1 MPQYVKVGGTWR
13 QVDETA
19 NCGYIKVGGTWRT
32 VTDSYVKV
40 AGTWR
45 NVCAPVV
52 TTTTTTTTTAAPTT
66 TTTTTTTTTAAP
78 VATISNL
85 AYTATGSTTGTLSWS
100 GSNISAYLFTGS
112 ATNYPSP
119 YNYGTYTGSWPGN
132 LVNMV
137 NGQSYTVTI
146 TVSPGSN
153 SQTITFTHTTP
164 TTATTTTTTTTT
176 AAPVIPS
183 FTSNPTVT
191 NISNS
196 GGTLSWASVNQ
207 ASYTISAP
215 GTALDGA
222 SGYTA
227 TQRLFTGLSA
237 GTTYSYQVIITSSTG
252 HQSIAPAPAGSFTTT
267 GGTTTTTTTAATTTT
282 TTAAPTTTTTTTAA
296 PCTVGGP
303 CGSGY
308 TCYPEG
314 FYTYYSYNAACNC
327 IYSDGFC

>member
-1 MPQYVKVGGTWR
+1 MPQYVKVGGTWS

-45 NVCAPVV
+45 NVCVPV
-52 TTTTTTTTTAAPTT
+52 PTT

-78 VATISNL
+78 T
-85 AYTATGSTTGTLSWS
+85 TATTTT
-100 GSNISAYLFTGS
+100 A
-112 ATNYPSP
+112 A
-119 YNYGTYTGSWPGN
+119 
-132 LVNMV
+132 
-137 NGQSYTVTI
+137 
-146 TVSPGSN
+146 
-153 SQTITFTHTTP
+153 

-176 AAPVIPS
+176 TAAPPFFPFFPPTPVIPS

-196 GGTLSWASVNQ
+196 GGTLNWASVNQ
-207 ASYTISAP
+207 YSYVISAA

-222 SGYTA
+222 TGFSA

-237 GTTYSYQVIITSSTG
+237 GTTYSYQVTITSSTG
-252 HQSIAPAPAGSFTTT
+252 HTATAPVPAGSFTTT

-282 TTAAPTTTTTTTAA
+282 TTTAA
-296 PCTVGGP
+296 PCTVGAS

-314 FYTYYSYNAACNC
+314 FYTNYTLNAACNC
-327 IYSDGFC
+327 VLENGFC

>member
-52 TTTTTTTTTAAPTT
+52 TTTTTTTTTTTAAP
-66 TTTTTTTTTAAP
+66 TTTTTTAAP

-153 SQTITFTHTTP
+153 SQTITFTHTAP
-164 TTATTTTTTTTT
+164 TTATTTTATTTT
-176 AAPVIPS
+176 AA
-183 FTSNPTVT
+183 
-191 NISNS
+191 
-196 GGTLSWASVNQ
+196 
-207 ASYTISAP
+207 
-215 GTALDGA
+215 
-222 SGYTA
+222 
-227 TQRLFTGLSA
+227 
-237 GTTYSYQVIITSSTG
+237 
-252 HQSIAPAPAGSFTTT
+252 
-267 GGTTTTTTTAATTTT
+267 TTTAATTTT
-282 TTAAPTTTTTTTAA
+282 TAAP
-296 PCTVGGP
+296 GP
-303 CGSGY
+303 CPAGQTPIYG
-308 TCYPEG
+308 TVCEG
-314 FYTYYSYNAACNC
+314 FWANDPYIGCGGVGACSFSNDYSVSCLWGC
-327 IYSDGFC
+327 IS